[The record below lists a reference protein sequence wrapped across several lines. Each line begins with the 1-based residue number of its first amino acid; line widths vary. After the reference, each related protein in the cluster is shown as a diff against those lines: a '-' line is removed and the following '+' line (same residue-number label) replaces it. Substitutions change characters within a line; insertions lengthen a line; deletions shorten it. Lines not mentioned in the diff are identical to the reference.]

1 MPAESARLPAS
12 AARQTG
18 GIMARLPPRSQER
31 RPGAAGHVLGIVKN
45 YQKPVKYTY
54 YAGSAW
60 SKNDVR
66 TMDEWVL
73 RVNTFLDALHN
84 PLKVTVE

>member
-1 MPAESARLPAS
+1 M
-12 AARQTG
+12 
-18 GIMARLPPRSQER
+18 
-31 RPGAAGHVLGIVKN
+31 LGIVKN